1 MAALSG
7 ILMTA
12 GFPGWGFYPL
22 AGVALA
28 PLLLAIRRS
37 PAGQGFRIGWFAGLC
52 HYLTLLYWLVFT
64 MKTYGNL
71 PLHLCV
77 PLLFLLCAYL
87 ALYWGAFC
95 ALLNALRPRPVHC
108 LYLIPIFWTA
118 LEYLRAHL
126 FSGFPWGLLGY
137 SQHKALYLIQ
147 IADVFGVWGVSFLVV
162 FSNCVLFI
170 YLLHKSEK
178 TWHGWNVSRLT
189 ARFAVTLLILAAVA
203 TVGYGQW
210 RIKTLEHAASTAPV
224 SRVSVIQGNIDQA
237 VKWDPAFQ
245 ISTTKKYIDLSLS
258 AAAEKPDLIVWP
270 ETATP
275 FYFQRSSWLAEMV
288 KQASAEMQTDLL
300 IGSPSVENGADYFNS
315 AYLVLPDGSS
325 PGRYD
330 KAHLV
335 PFGEYVP
342 LKRWLPFLGK
352 MVEQVGDFKSGP
364 RGSALRW
371 KEGAIGIQICFEII
385 FPGLSRAMVQNSA
398 DFLVNMT
405 NDAWFEKTG
414 APYQHFSM
422 AVFRAVENR
431 RALVRAANTGI
442 SGFIDPTGRVV
453 IQSDLF
459 QEAVL
464 TRSIPRLKM
473 QSVYTAAGDV
483 LPLGCWLATAAFCA
497 LGIYR
502 KRYYNK

>member
-1 MAALSG
+1 
-7 ILMTA
+7 MTA
-12 GFPGWGFYPL
+12 GFPGPGFYPL
-22 AGVALA
+22 AWVALA
-28 PLLLAIRRS
+28 PLLLAIRQA
-37 PAGQGFRIGWFAGLC
+37 PAGLGFRIGWVAGLC

-64 MKTYGNL
+64 MNTYGNL

-87 ALYWGAFC
+87 ALYWGVFC
-95 ALLNALRPRPVHC
+95 ALLNVLRPRPVHI
-108 LYLIPIFWTA
+108 LYLIPVFWTA

-147 IADVFGVWGVSFLVV
+147 IADVFGVWGVTFLVV
-162 FSNCVLFI
+162 FSNSVLFTF
-170 YLLHKSEK
+170 LLYKSGK
-178 TWHGWNVSRLT
+178 NWHHWNVSRQT
-189 ARFAVTLLILAAVA
+189 ARFAVTLLILVAVA
-203 TVGYGQW
+203 TVGYGHG
-210 RIKTLEHAASTAPV
+210 RIKALGRAASTAPV

-258 AAAEKPDLIVWP
+258 AAVEKPDLIVWP
-270 ETATP
+270 ETAAP
-275 FYFQRSSWLAEMV
+275 FYFQRGSWLAEMV

-300 IGSPSVENGADYFNS
+300 IGSPSVATHENGADYFNS
-315 AYLVLPDGSS
+315 AYLVFPDGTA
-325 PGRYD
+325 PVRYD

-352 MVEQVGDFKSGP
+352 MVEQVGDFKSGA
-364 RGSALRW
+364 RGNALTW

-385 FPGLSRAMVQNSA
+385 FPGLSRAMVQNGA

-442 SGFIDPTGRVV
+442 SGFIDPAGRVM

-464 TRSIPRLKM
+464 TRDIPRLKM
-473 QSVYTAAGDV
+473 QSLYTKSGDF
-483 LPLGCWLATAAFCA
+483 LPTGCWLATAAFCT

-502 KRYYNK
+502 KRYYNN